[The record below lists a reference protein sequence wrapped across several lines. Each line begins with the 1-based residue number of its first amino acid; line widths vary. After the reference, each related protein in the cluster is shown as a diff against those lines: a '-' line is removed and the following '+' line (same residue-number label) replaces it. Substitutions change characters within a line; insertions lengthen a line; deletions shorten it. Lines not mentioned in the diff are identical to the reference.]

1 MNQHLVSQFIISNWT
16 GDDGQVEVF
25 DLRRWDTT
33 REYPRSI
40 MYVASD
46 GEGRGIVPPEFG
58 LAREEDWKPI
68 ESKAAEALSDDP
80 STVGVDPQRR
90 EALLDLIA
98 LHLLRSSEMLGVQ
111 EGVIAQGAAR
121 ALHEA
126 QTGKKW
132 GDFLEETGMSHEE
145 AIRSVDAAIRNSVG
159 PVARER
165 QKTAK
170 KLPEYL
176 ERYRTQLQE
185 CGLRL
190 HRPKRAG
197 GFVLGD
203 GPAFLSPTSRLGQDT
218 TALFGRIN
226 DVAQNIQLD
235 GDEWYAWMPL
245 NPRLVAVAGPR
256 VLSCAGVRPL
266 AAPYV
271 RQFNVEQCL
280 RAQFRVVLPPDQ
292 VDRAREFVG
301 LHAPPAAAL
310 VSAYPL
316 QGANPYEMWRR

>member
-1 MNQHLVSQFIISNWT
+1 M
-16 GDDGQVEVF
+16 
-25 DLRRWDTT
+25 
-33 REYPRSI
+33 
-40 MYVASD
+40 
-46 GEGRGIVPPEFG
+46 
-58 LAREEDWKPI
+58 
-68 ESKAAEALSDDP
+68 
-80 STVGVDPQRR
+80 
-90 EALLDLIA
+90 A

-111 EGVIAQGAAR
+111 AGVIAQGAAR
-121 ALHEA
+121 ELHQA
-126 QTGKKW
+126 QTGEKW
-132 GDFLEETGMSHEE
+132 GDYLEETGMSHEE

-165 QKTAK
+165 QKMAK

-226 DVAQNIQLD
+226 DVAPNIQLD

-245 NPRLVAVAGPR
+245 APRLVAVAGLR

-266 AAPYV
+266 AAQYV
-271 RQFNVEQCL
+271 RQFNVEQCR
-280 RAQFRVVLPPDQ
+280 RAQFRVVLTPDQ
-292 VDRAREFVG
+292 LARARKFVE
-301 LHAPPAAAL
+301 HNATRTPAP

-316 QGANPYEMWRR
+316 IEADPYEMWNR